1 MLSKGIEREVQEIAK
16 RYEGLRGV
24 LECIK
29 EAVVGALEVMEGEVG
44 GVGTM
49 SVWVGNMDTVWG

>member
-24 LECIK
+24 LGGIK
-29 EAVVGALEVMEGEVG
+29 EAVVGVLEVMEGEV
-44 GVGTM
+44 
-49 SVWVGNMDTVWG
+49 DAWGR